1 MGKPRMIM
9 YQYQSARTRKAS
21 ISAAAAKTM
30 GMKLKQ
36 LNPIPPKAA
45 PPEMAC
51 AYCVSMVSNAM
62 VVVLMGVSGAGKTT
76 VGRKL
81 AAELGWSFYEGDD
94 FHSAASVEKMSRG
107 IALTD
112 EDRRPWLAALRA
124 LIERCL
130 EKKEN
135 AVLACSALKQAY
147 RRVLRGEDA
156 EVVFVY
162 LEAPPELLAAKRD
175 LLPSQLATLE
185 EPRDAVVVDASAPPG
200 EIAGVIRERLG
211 I

>member
-1 MGKPRMIM
+1 
-9 YQYQSARTRKAS
+9 
-21 ISAAAAKTM
+21 
-30 GMKLKQ
+30 
-36 LNPIPPKAA
+36 
-45 PPEMAC
+45 
-51 AYCVSMVSNAM
+51 
-62 VVVLMGVSGAGKTT
+62 MGVSGAGKTT

-162 LEAPPELLAAKRD
+162 LEAPPELLAARLEQRAGHYAKRD

>member
-1 MGKPRMIM
+1 VNGPVI
-9 YQYQSARTRKAS
+9 
-21 ISAAAAKTM
+21 I
-30 GMKLKQ
+30 
-36 LNPIPPKAA
+36 
-45 PPEMAC
+45 
-51 AYCVSMVSNAM
+51 
-62 VVVLMGVSGAGKTT
+62 VLMGVSGSGKTT
-76 VGRKL
+76 VGKVL

-94 FHSAASVEKMSRG
+94 FHSAASVEKMGRG

-130 EKKEN
+130 EKQEN

-147 RRVLRGEDA
+147 RQVLRGDDA
-156 EVVFVY
+156 HVVFVY
-162 LEAPPELLAAKRD
+162 LEAPPELLAARLEHRAGHYAKRD

-185 EPRDAVVVDASAPPG
+185 EPRDAVVVDASAAPE
-200 EIAGVIRERLG
+200 EIVGVIRARLG